1 MTAKDLKNALLQEA
15 VQGKLVPPAC
25 RQAGKLQAKIPSA
38 KDGQWFVYVIECED
52 GSFYKGFTTD
62 LQKRYEQHC
71 NGTGA
76 DWTKTHKPKQLYY
89 WEIHYS
95 EESALQREKYLKSG
109 VGREWFK
116 NEVVDKPENW
126 SSARDLLEEI
136 RKEKSKLVK
145 EGKLKKE
152 KPLPELT
159 EEEIPFDIPE
169 NWCWCRLGE
178 ICNEIKRG
186 KSPKYADKSNFLAF
200 AQKCNVKTGGID
212 LSLALYLDENSIGR
226 YSEADNLIQD
236 DIVINSTGGGTMGRV
251 GLYETKVP
259 AGIKGVYPDS
269 HVTVIRS
276 IGNINQHYLYYVL
289 KLNQPVLEKNGTG
302 STNQTE
308 LKPAVLADFVIPL
321 PPLDE
326 QKRIVATI
334 EKFMPLIE
342 EYGKKETELKALN
355 EQIGTLTKK
364 AILQEAVQG
373 KLVPQIAAEGNAKDL
388 LEEIKKEKA
397 KLVKEGKLKKEKT
410 LPEITEDEIP
420 FDIPESWCWCRLGDI
435 VSILGDGIHGT
446 PNYDISGNYYFV
458 NGNNLNNGKIEIK
471 SDTKKVNQ
479 SEYEK
484 YKKELNKNT
493 VFVSINGT
501 LGNVAFYENENIIL
515 GKSACY
521 FNLIKNEMKKFIYW
535 LIKTKYFLDYANQE
549 ATGTTIKNVSLTA
562 MRNFPLP
569 LPPLAEQKRIVAA
582 IEKMLPLC
590 EKLGG

>member
-136 RKEKSKLVK
+136 RRSRHSELVSESKSKT
-145 EGKLKKE
+145 KKE
-152 KPLPELT
+152 KPLPEIT
-159 EEEIPFDIPE
+159 EDEIPFDIPE
-169 NWCWCRLGE
+169 NWCWCK
-178 ICNEIKRG
+178 IK
-186 KSPKYADKSNFLAF
+186 
-200 AQKCNVKTGGID
+200 
-212 LSLALYLDENSIGR
+212 
-226 YSEADNLIQD
+226 
-236 DIVINSTGGGTMGRV
+236 DIAYVSTGMTP
-251 GLYETKVP
+251 LKSESKFYEN
-259 AGIKGVYPDS
+259 
-269 HVTVIRS
+269 
-276 IGNINQHYLYYVL
+276 GNIPWVTSTLTSSDYIDKADTYITEFALNTTSLDLYPKHTLILAMYGQGKTRGQISELLIPATINQACAAIELFSNEETLRKYM
-289 KLNQPVLEKNGTG
+289 KLFHNWNYNNLRKEAAGSAQPNLNLNIIQNTI
-302 STNQTE
+302 
-308 LKPAVLADFVIPL
+308 FPL
-321 PPLDE
+321 PPLAE

-342 EYGKKETELKALN
+342 EYGKKETELKAFN
-355 EQIGTLTKK
+355 EQIGALTKK

-397 KLVKEGKLKKEKT
+397 KLIKEGKIKKEKP

-420 FDIPESWCWCRLGDI
+420 FEIPESWCWCRLGEI
-435 VSILGDGIHGT
+435 GDWKAGST
-446 PNYDISGNYYFV
+446 PSRSNPELY
-458 NGNNLNNGKIEIK
+458 NGNIPWLKTGDLTDGDINEIPECISEKALESCSMRLNPIGSVLIAMYGATIGKLGILKIEATTNQACCACVPYNGIYNK
-471 SDTKKVNQ
+471 YLFYYLMSQKKDFT
-479 SEYEK
+479 EK
-484 YKKELNKNT
+484 AE
-493 VFVSINGT
+493 G
-501 LGNVAFYENENIIL
+501 GAQPNISREKL
-515 GKSACY
+515 VVH
-521 FNLIKNEMKKFIYW
+521 LI
-535 LIKTKYFLDYANQE
+535 
-549 ATGTTIKNVSLTA
+549 
-562 MRNFPLP
+562 P
-569 LPPLAEQKRIVAA
+569 LPPLAEQKRIVNA
-582 IEKMLPLC
+582 IEKLLPLC
-590 EKLGG
+590 EKLGE